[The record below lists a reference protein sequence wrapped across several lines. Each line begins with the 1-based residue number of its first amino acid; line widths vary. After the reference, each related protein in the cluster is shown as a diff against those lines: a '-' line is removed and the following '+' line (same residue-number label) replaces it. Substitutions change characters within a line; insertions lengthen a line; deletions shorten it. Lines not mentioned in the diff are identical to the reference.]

1 MVCERFG
8 HELLTFICII
18 SYTTDQTLTI
28 SQLKLKAQSLI
39 KFSITLVLTVDLV
52 PICFKIKKILFLILL
67 GHSGNSGHLSLF
79 KPLVSQ
85 ELVRIKLCIR

>member
-18 SYTTDQTLTI
+18 SYTTDQTFTKN
-28 SQLKLKAQSLI
+28 QLKLKAQSLI

-52 PICFKIKKILFLILL
+52 PICFKI
-67 GHSGNSGHLSLF
+67 
-79 KPLVSQ
+79 
-85 ELVRIKLCIR
+85 

>member
-8 HELLTFICII
+8 RELLTFICII
-18 SYTTDQTLTI
+18 SYTIDQTLTK

-52 PICFKIKKILFLILL
+52 PICFKI
-67 GHSGNSGHLSLF
+67 
-79 KPLVSQ
+79 
-85 ELVRIKLCIR
+85 